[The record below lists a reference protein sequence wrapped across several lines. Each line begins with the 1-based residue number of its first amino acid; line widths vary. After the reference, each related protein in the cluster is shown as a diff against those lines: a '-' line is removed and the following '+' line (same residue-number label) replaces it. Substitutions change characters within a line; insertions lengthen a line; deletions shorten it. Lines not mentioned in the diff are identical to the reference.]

1 MFSISFK
8 IGFTRKKS
16 DMTDVV
22 CSHCAKSYRTHV
34 KNVRVMNY
42 CTSCK

>member
-1 MFSISFK
+1 MFHIYFK

-16 DMTDVV
+16 DMTNVV
-22 CSHCAKSYRTHV
+22 CSHCAKPYRIYV
-34 KNVRVMNY
+34 KNVRAMNY